1 MNNMNGETVQFIL
14 LTKSERLDSKL
25 QLVEKKKKKNPFIVN
40 DTPILNTSF
49 SKINWSVDTIRPKAL
64 MWKLSF
70 STAVFP
76 TQLCIHIFYK
86 TIKYL

>member
-1 MNNMNGETVQFIL
+1 MNNMNREIVQFIL

-25 QLVEKKKKKNPFIVN
+25 QLVEKKKKNPFIVN

-49 SKINWSVDTIRPKAL
+49 SKINWSVDTIKPKAL

-76 TQLCIHIFYK
+76 TQLRIHIFHK